1 MSTDRS
7 TADPGPIFRRGNITL
22 QQSVCLLPL
31 LRNWGCKSA
40 TFCLSFLSVHGN
52 SDFTLFASSSPDLFQ
67 HPKLTFLRAWAQCT
81 HSSPS
86 RILYEARLWSSPHW
100 AGWCGC
106 RRGDRAPSIT
116 LPAVSPRLLLAA
128 CFTGRSV
135 KTGRA
140 LPAVLRPTKIKHL
153 NIYIEYSQHICI
165 SVLWLIREHVS
176 SVPCGR
182 LRLVVY

>member
-1 MSTDRS
+1 M
-7 TADPGPIFRRGNITL
+7 
-22 QQSVCLLPL
+22 
-31 LRNWGCKSA
+31 
-40 TFCLSFLSVHGN
+40 
-52 SDFTLFASSSPDLFQ
+52 
-67 HPKLTFLRAWAQCT
+67 
-81 HSSPS
+81 HSSPP
-86 RILYEARLWSSPHW
+86 RILYEARLWSPPHW
-100 AGWCGC
+100 VGWCGC

-165 SVLWLIREHVS
+165 SLLWLIREHVS
-176 SVPCGR
+176 SGPVCHVAGCGWLCTR
-182 LRLVVY
+182 PVNTSRNFTMHGEGLYSPTRACLLLVKAPTRHYVKQAFKHGKWT